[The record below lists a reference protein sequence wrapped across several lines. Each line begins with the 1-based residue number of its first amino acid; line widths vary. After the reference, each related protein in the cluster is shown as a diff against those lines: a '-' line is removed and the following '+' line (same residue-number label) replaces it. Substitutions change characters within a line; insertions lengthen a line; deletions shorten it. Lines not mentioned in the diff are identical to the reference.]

1 MYYSG
6 INQLL
11 NVSLSN
17 IKGELAMESVFMFF
31 CTLLVWLMTPGIALF
46 YGGMV
51 RRKNVLSTA
60 MYSFASMAVISILW
74 VVVGYSLAF
83 APNNGFIGSFDWSF
97 LNQVGFL
104 PNDLYSDSIPHIL
117 FMMFQMTFA
126 VLTVAIISGA
136 FAERMNFAAYL
147 VFIILWSLLVY
158 SPVAH
163 WVWGDDGFL
172 RNLGALDFAGGN
184 VVHISSGATGL
195 VLAIMLGRRKEVDT
209 ASPHNLPLALIGGIL
224 VWFGW
229 YGFNV
234 GSALTIDN
242 VAMAAFVNTNTAA
255 SAGIIGWCL
264 VEWLTNKRPTMLGT
278 ISGAIAGLVSITP
291 AAGFVTVP
299 ASMLIGFLG
308 GALCFWGVYWLKGK
322 IKYDDALDAF
332 GLHGIGG
339 IWGGIATGLFA
350 TTKINEAGANGLFYG
365 NPALLLKQL
374 AAISITIVFVVIVT
388 VIIVSIIKLFLPIRV
403 SEEQEYKGLDLT
415 LHGEKAYQD

>member
-1 MYYSG
+1 
-6 INQLL
+6 
-11 NVSLSN
+11 
-17 IKGELAMESVFMFF
+17 MESVFMFF

-60 MYSFASMAVISILW
+60 MYSFSSMAIISILW
-74 VVVGYSLAF
+74 VIVGYSLAF
-83 APNNGFIGSFDWSF
+83 APGNGFIGSFDWTF
-97 LNQVGFL
+97 LHNVGFAA
-104 PNDLYSDSIPHIL
+104 NATYSDAIPHVL

-126 VLTVAIISGA
+126 ILTVAIISGA
-136 FAERMNFAAYL
+136 FAERMNFSAYL
-147 VFIILWSLLVY
+147 IFIILWSLLVY

-163 WVWGDDGFL
+163 WVWGDGGWL

-184 VVHISSGATGL
+184 VVHISSGVTGL
-195 VLAIMLGRRKEVDT
+195 VLAIMIGRRKEADS

-242 VAMAAFVNTNTAA
+242 VAMTAFVNTNTAA
-255 SAGIIGWCL
+255 AAGIIGWGL
-264 VEWLTNKRPTMLGT
+264 VEWLTNKKPTMLGT

-291 AAGFVTVP
+291 AAGFVTVL
-299 ASMLIGFLG
+299 SSLIIGFFG
-308 GALCFWGVYWLKGK
+308 GALCFWAVFWLKGK
-322 IKYDDALDAF
+322 VKYDDALDAF

-350 TTKINEAGANGLFYG
+350 TTKVNEAGADGLFYG
-365 NPALLLKQL
+365 NASLVVKQL
-374 AAISITIVFVVIVT
+374 IAIGSTVAYVAVVTALIVV
-388 VIIVSIIKLFLPIRV
+388 IIKLFLPIRV
-403 SEEQEYKGLDLT
+403 NEEQEYKGLDLT
-415 LHGEKAYQD
+415 LHGEKAYQE

>member
-1 MYYSG
+1 
-6 INQLL
+6 
-11 NVSLSN
+11 
-17 IKGELAMESVFMFF
+17 MESVFMFF

-74 VVVGYSLAF
+74 VIVGYSLAF
-83 APNNGFIGSFDWSF
+83 SPNNGFIGGFEWSF
-97 LNQVGFL
+97 LNQVGFA
-104 PNDLYSDSIPHIL
+104 PNELYSDAIPHLL

-147 VFIILWSLLVY
+147 VFIVLWSLLVY

-163 WVWGDDGFL
+163 WVWGDGGFL

-184 VVHISSGATGL
+184 VVHISSGITGL

-255 SAGIIGWCL
+255 AAGIIGWCL

-308 GALCFWGVYWLKGK
+308 GALCYWGVFWLKGK

-350 TTKINEAGANGLFYG
+350 TTKINEAGADGLFYG
-365 NPALLLKQL
+365 NPSLLFKQL
-374 AAISITIVFVVIVT
+374 AAISITIVFVAAAT
-388 VIIVSIIKLFLPIRV
+388 VIIVALIKLFLPLRV

-415 LHGEKAYQD
+415 LHGEKAYHD

>member
-1 MYYSG
+1 MLVY
-6 INQLL
+6 LT
-11 NVSLSN
+11 
-17 IKGELAMESVFMFF
+17 KGELSMESVFMFF

-60 MYSFASMAVISILW
+60 MYSFSSMAIISILW
-74 VVVGYSLAF
+74 VIVGYSLAF
-83 APNNGFIGSFDWSF
+83 APGNGFIGSFDWTF
-97 LNQVGFL
+97 LHNVGFAA
-104 PNDLYSDSIPHIL
+104 NDTYSDAIPHVL

-126 VLTVAIISGA
+126 ILTVAIISGA
-136 FAERMNFAAYL
+136 FAERMNFSAYL
-147 VFIILWSLLVY
+147 IFIILWSLLVY

-163 WVWGDDGFL
+163 WVWGDGGWL

-184 VVHISSGATGL
+184 VVHISSGVTGL
-195 VLAIMLGRRKEVDT
+195 VLAIMIGRRKEADS

-242 VAMAAFVNTNTAA
+242 VAMTAFVNTNTAA
-255 SAGIIGWCL
+255 AAGIIGWGL
-264 VEWLTNKRPTMLGT
+264 VEWLINKKPTMLGT

-299 ASMLIGFLG
+299 SSLIISFLG
-308 GALCFWGVYWLKGK
+308 GALCFWAVFWLKGK
-322 IKYDDALDAF
+322 VKYDDALDAF

-350 TTKINEAGANGLFYG
+350 TTKVNEAGADGLFYG
-365 NPALLLKQL
+365 NASLVVKQL
-374 AAISITIVFVVIVT
+374 IAIGSTVAYVAVATALIVV
-388 VIIVSIIKLFLPIRV
+388 IIKLFLPIRV
-403 SEEQEYKGLDLT
+403 NEEQEYKGLDLT
-415 LHGEKAYQD
+415 LHGEKAYQE